1 MQRAAS
7 LLASTP
13 LIEAS
18 AALAARRE
26 AGETLCT
33 NAPVACS
40 CGGRE
45 GEQARGVASALLLW
59 RLGRKPCAAA
69 VARSRGQQLSG
80 TANYRSQI
88 DGYLDH
94 TATVV
99 AIVVAV
105 F

>member
-1 MQRAAS
+1 MGAAVNGS
-7 LLASTP
+7 
-13 LIEAS
+13 
-18 AALAARRE
+18 
-26 AGETLCT
+26 G
-33 NAPVACS
+33 
-40 CGGRE
+40 
-45 GEQARGVASALLLW
+45 GEQARGVAPALLLW

-69 VARSRGQQLSG
+69 VAASRGQQLSG
-80 TANYRSQI
+80 TATYRSQI